1 MDVKLDDISFTC
13 VALSPSG
20 RYALSGSTDQQ
31 LRYWD
36 IKAKKCI
43 WTFDRQRGA
52 ISFIAFNQQQER
64 GISVSQDGIYNLWD
78 LANGASIRTT
88 RLGNHNVNQLAF
100 SEILDRAIS
109 TNGSTWFK
117 WNTETELVTPMP
129 PNDSKITAITMS
141 GSGRRALLTGPDFS
155 IQLWDLDQEE
165 RLGELRGH
173 RGEVLSLAF
182 LSNDTACISVSRD
195 NTLRLW
201 RLDTGQCILTI
212 PSFAGN
218 FAPIAI
224 SNNGRY
230 CLWGGWDKILR
241 LFDLGTA
248 WPPAPLVPARIVSS
262 EDALDQQN
270 LADTLKQEAVSHLK
284 KLRWKEAADT
294 IRKAREV
301 PGQHRDPELIHLWTE
316 AGRGGRSVALKDGWR
331 LRTLK
336 HPAIVSAV
344 QFSHDSARAL
354 TGDVQGIIRL
364 WNIGSGLE
372 EGRLEGHDSIVN
384 SIAVSIDGKLI
395 LSGSGMGRGGDTSAR
410 LWEAEERKQKEIFEC
425 MQGIS
430 SVGFSPDGHLAV
442 IASREVLREAAIR
455 VFNLKSGVYVREFEP
470 PEPIT
475 SVQFH
480 PNGQIILAS
489 SEDASLSLWDIA
501 SGRCLQEIQAH
512 DELITSAQFSRS
524 GRAILSSS
532 LDGHLK
538 FWNAANLKLVRALE
552 CPDAVVSA
560 AFSPDGRFAIT
571 GTMDNTLQL
580 WDVKS
585 GQRLRVFEGHTSEI
599 KSVAFSPNGRFALS
613 ASADSTAILWELDW
627 DYEFPSIDTPATEV
641 VPIIQN
647 FLSLCCPMDE
657 ENLSKTGQPEWN
669 QENFNRLLQKLQQCG
684 LGWLHPGS
692 IKQAAEKMIQSWKK

>member
-1 MDVKLDDISFTC
+1 
-13 VALSPSG
+13 
-20 RYALSGSTDQQ
+20 
-31 LRYWD
+31 
-36 IKAKKCI
+36 
-43 WTFDRQRGA
+43 
-52 ISFIAFNQQQER
+52 
-64 GISVSQDGIYNLWD
+64 
-78 LANGASIRTT
+78 
-88 RLGNHNVNQLAF
+88 
-100 SEILDRAIS
+100 
-109 TNGSTWFK
+109 
-117 WNTETELVTPMP
+117 
-129 PNDSKITAITMS
+129 
-141 GSGRRALLTGPDFS
+141 
-155 IQLWDLDQEE
+155 
-165 RLGELRGH
+165 
-173 RGEVLSLAF
+173 
-182 LSNDTACISVSRD
+182 
-195 NTLRLW
+195 
-201 RLDTGQCILTI
+201 
-212 PSFAGN
+212 
-218 FAPIAI
+218 
-224 SNNGRY
+224 
-230 CLWGGWDKILR
+230 
-241 LFDLGTA
+241 
-248 WPPAPLVPARIVSS
+248 
-262 EDALDQQN
+262 
-270 LADTLKQEAVSHLK
+270 
-284 KLRWKEAADT
+284 
-294 IRKAREV
+294 
-301 PGQHRDPELIHLWTE
+301 
-316 AGRGGRSVALKDGWR
+316 
-331 LRTLK
+331 
-336 HPAIVSAV
+336 
-344 QFSHDSARAL
+344 
-354 TGDVQGIIRL
+354 
-364 WNIGSGLE
+364 
-372 EGRLEGHDSIVN
+372 
-384 SIAVSIDGKLI
+384 
-395 LSGSGMGRGGDTSAR
+395 
-410 LWEAEERKQKEIFEC
+410 
-425 MQGIS
+425 MQGVS

-532 LDGHLK
+532 LDGHVK

-657 ENLSKTGQPEWN
+657 ENLSKIGQPEWN